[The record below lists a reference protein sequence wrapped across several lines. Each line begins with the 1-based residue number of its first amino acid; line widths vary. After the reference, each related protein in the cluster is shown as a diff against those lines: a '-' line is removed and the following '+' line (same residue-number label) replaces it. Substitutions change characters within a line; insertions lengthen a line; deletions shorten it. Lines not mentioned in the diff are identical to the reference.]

1 MGKTMSKQNVL
12 TVITAL
18 TPDTVADEVVL
29 MWDSF
34 KIARQSWEEE
44 MIELR
49 AFLFATSTRTT
60 ESGQMG
66 FHNSTTIPKLNHIA
80 TTLRANYNAHLFGN
94 PNWIQ
99 FEPGDAEEALLAKSE
114 LITAY
119 ARTKASR
126 KDYLGVNQTCVD
138 DWVFS
143 GACFAQQ
150 RYITE
155 MGTNKLGEPYV
166 LYQGPELSRISP
178 ADIVFDINA
187 SSFKDARKV
196 LRKTYTLGDI
206 AGMVAD
212 NSHPE
217 FTKEMLDEMVT
228 TRNFVRASGVSVAT
242 GGVSWKQQAMTR
254 DGFGDMLSYMN
265 SDLVEVHE
273 FYGDMFS
280 LATGEF
286 KRKHKIVVIDRR
298 KVIYDEPM
306 GTANGSDYLYYSTP
320 EQRPDNLMGMSPLA
334 RLVGMQYKLD
344 KLENMRADVFD
355 MIANPTVV
363 ERGDVDFYGIRGA
376 PGGRYV
382 VDEQGD
388 VKYLVPDTTVLSAD
402 FQISNT
408 LEMMEEMA
416 GSPRNASGFRTPGEK
431 TKFEVQFLDQAGSR
445 VFRDRVAR
453 YENDFLG
460 PILDDMIQL
469 ARDNL
474 GDVDMISSTNDKFNT
489 IDFINITRDELAVSG
504 RLRAKGSSLYAERAN
519 ALQNLVSIM
528 GSPVAQIFQQHV
540 SRIKLAKAL
549 EELGDFKQFGIIMD
563 NIGVQEDQS
572 TQRMANQ
579 SQESTA
585 TADAV
590 AASPQEEPL
599 ADDEE

>member
-1 MGKTMSKQNVL
+1 
-12 TVITAL
+12 
-18 TPDTVADEVVL
+18 
-29 MWDSF
+29 
-34 KIARQSWEEE
+34 
-44 MIELR
+44 
-49 AFLFATSTRTT
+49 
-60 ESGQMG
+60 
-66 FHNSTTIPKLNHIA
+66 
-80 TTLRANYNAHLFGN
+80 
-94 PNWIQ
+94 
-99 FEPGDAEEALLAKSE
+99 
-114 LITAY
+114 
-119 ARTKASR
+119 
-126 KDYLGVNQTCVD
+126 
-138 DWVFS
+138 
-143 GACFAQQ
+143 
-150 RYITE
+150 
-155 MGTNKLGEPYV
+155 
-166 LYQGPELSRISP
+166 
-178 ADIVFDINA
+178 
-187 SSFKDARKV
+187 
-196 LRKTYTLGDI
+196 
-206 AGMVAD
+206 
-212 NSHPE
+212 
-217 FTKEMLDEMVT
+217 
-228 TRNFVRASGVSVAT
+228 
-242 GGVSWKQQAMTR
+242 
-254 DGFGDMLSYMN
+254 
-265 SDLVEVHE
+265 
-273 FYGDMFS
+273 
-280 LATGEF
+280 
-286 KRKHKIVVIDRR
+286 
-298 KVIYDEPM
+298 
-306 GTANGSDYLYYSTP
+306 
-320 EQRPDNLMGMSPLA
+320 
-334 RLVGMQYKLD
+334 MQYKLD

-599 ADDEE
+599 TDDEE